1 MNISLFNKLYWL
13 RSEDGQQRLVKGY
26 LVSDKKDGVVS
37 IHVHPLGTD
46 AIQALPEGER
56 KLKRLE
62 GHGSYKLNTGDQ
74 GANKKGDLLYYHGDW
89 YECLSCQL
97 HDHTMLAHFNY
108 QFVIVPKDAS
118 GATDL
123 KPPAGPPTKDDLLPE
138 TKMEEGGGDP

>member
-1 MNISLFNKLYWL
+1 MNIRLFNKLYWL
-13 RSEDGQQRLVKGY
+13 RRPDGPQRLVKGY
-26 LVSDKKDGVVS
+26 LVSGCEDGVVS

-62 GHGSYKLNTGDQ
+62 GHGSYKLNVGDQ

-97 HDHTMLAHFNY
+97 HDHTLLAHYNY

-118 GATDL
+118 GTTDL
-123 KPPAGPPTKDDLLPE
+123 KPPAGPPTNADLLPE
-138 TKMEEGGGDP
+138 TEMDEGGGEA